1 MDYNNDFERQIEDA
15 ERERQK
21 REQEER
27 PGKEVFQK
35 GAQGG

>member
-21 REQEER
+21 KER
-27 PGKEVFQK
+27 KDKYRKCGRLLKI
-35 GAQGG
+35 